1 MPPKGIGYQA
11 ASKLSS
17 SRIRKK
23 SKDEKPLK
31 KKRTKR
37 TEDTIRRLKE
47 AGLSDA
53 DIKRILD
60 KGAK

>member
-1 MPPKGIGYQA
+1 MPKGIGYKE

-23 SKDEKPLK
+23 SEDEKSLK

-37 TEDTIRRLKE
+37 TEDTVKQLKR
-47 AGLSDA
+47 AGLTDA
-53 DIKRILD
+53 DIKKILD
-60 KGAK
+60 KGAR

>member
-1 MPPKGIGYQA
+1 MPKGIGYQD

-23 SKDEKPLK
+23 KEDEKPLK

-60 KGAK
+60 KGVK

>member
-1 MPPKGIGYQA
+1 MPKGIGYQD

-23 SKDEKPLK
+23 KEDEKPLK

-37 TEDTIRRLKE
+37 TEDTIRQLKK

-60 KGAK
+60 KGVK

>member
-1 MPPKGIGYQA
+1 MPKGIGYKD

-23 SKDEKPLK
+23 KEDEKPLK

-37 TEDTIRRLKE
+37 TEKIVERLKK

-60 KGAK
+60 KGVQ

>member
-1 MPPKGIGYQA
+1 MPKGIGYQD
-11 ASKLSS
+11 ASELSS
-17 SRIRKK
+17 SRIRRKK
-23 SKDEKPLK
+23 EDEKPLK

-37 TEDTIRRLKE
+37 TEDTIRRLKK

-60 KGAK
+60 KGVK